1 MASPLA
7 VPTALGVTS
16 LLAAGTFALSFAV
29 DPAEPVTFSDLDLVD
44 PDGIPYDQ
52 FEHADFLVFME
63 PDSAVDDVN
72 AVRAA
77 LDASEL
83 VDGYVY
89 FDNAA
94 AYAEFTQ
101 IFADKPEL
109 IESVAPEV
117 LPPSFRVEVS
127 GGSDAAI
134 AEAGAPFEPMDGV
147 RDVTYASAPV
157 RSARTLAD
165 PAFLDRNS
173 DWVLRAV
180 AAAMLVP
187 IALLVVAVKRHP
199 TLTTT
204 IPTPEVH

>member
-29 DPAEPVTFSDLDLVD
+29 DPRIV
-44 PDGIPYDQ
+44 G
-52 FEHADFLVFME
+52 
-63 PDSAVDDVN
+63 
-72 AVRAA
+72 
-77 LDASEL
+77 
-83 VDGYVY
+83 
-89 FDNAA
+89 
-94 AYAEFTQ
+94 
-101 IFADKPEL
+101 
-109 IESVAPEV
+109 
-117 LPPSFRVEVS
+117 
-127 GGSDAAI
+127 
-134 AEAGAPFEPMDGV
+134 
-147 RDVTYASAPV
+147 
-157 RSARTLAD
+157 AD

-173 DWVLRAV
+173 DWVLRVV